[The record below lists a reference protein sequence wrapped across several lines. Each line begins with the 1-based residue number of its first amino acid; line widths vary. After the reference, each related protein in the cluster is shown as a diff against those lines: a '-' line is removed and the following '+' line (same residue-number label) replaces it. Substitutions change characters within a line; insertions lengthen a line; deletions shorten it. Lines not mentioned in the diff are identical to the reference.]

1 MVFILNVNKLDVGTH
16 SDVLTRSPAAESD
29 GDSADWPMEQDEAMD
44 SLLCESPA
52 LLPALSLTLP
62 LGPQQAPESPV
73 TTNAAA
79 AAATTPGPTPA
90 ESPASSRSPSRAVKV
105 RPVTA

>member
-1 MVFILNVNKLDVGTH
+1 MKSIRPRV
-16 SDVLTRSPAAESD
+16 TRSDALIGSPAGESD
-29 GDSADWPMEQDEAMD
+29 GDSADWQVEQDEAMD

-62 LGPQQAPESPV
+62 LGPQRAPESP
-73 TTNAAA
+73 API
-79 AAATTPGPTPA
+79 ATTPTAGATPA

-105 RPVTA
+105 GPVSLLYM